1 MISIEN
7 ILKKEQLEKL
17 SKTDI
22 TSINEALNTE
32 INTRSIDAESDMKK
46 KFDVMVEGLSD
57 RFNNYVNKAIVE
69 SVSAT
74 TGDKINKKMLEVIQS
89 MVNLLENSGIPVTEK
104 TIETK
109 EKLRQADEK
118 LKEAYE
124 VRETLKKDLDNT
136 QKENF
141 IYNRLQGS
149 RPEIVAAA
157 IEHFKNKDIL
167 EVEEEI
173 DTFLNGDLSELV
185 PANDDTFSGSGEFD
199 LDKVKDAL
207 DEIKSADSKLDLA
220 KATHDTG
227 VGKFENADFDK
238 LGKGLKKPKITG
250 INRMS
255 NITEDALSNA
265 TAITENDD
273 GSESS
278 VEEDTKDAMDKI
290 NDFGNLGYGFTNK
303 KSKK

>member
-1 MISIEN
+1 MILIEN
-7 ILKKEQLEKL
+7 ILKKEQIAKL
-17 SKTDI
+17 SAEAI
-22 TSINEALNTE
+22 SSINEALNAEIDTRSNNTE
-32 INTRSIDAESDMKK
+32 IDMKK

-57 RFNNYVNKAIVE
+57 RFNNYVNKAIIE
-69 SVSAT
+69 SVSTT

-89 MVNLLENSGIPVTEK
+89 MVSLLENSGIPVTEK
-104 TIETK
+104 TIETR

-124 VRETLKKDLDNT
+124 VREILKKDLDNT

-167 EVEEEI
+167 EVEEEV
-173 DTFLNGDLSELV
+173 DNFLNGNLKDIV
-185 PANDDTFSGSGEFD
+185 PPNDDTFSGSGEFD

-207 DEIKSADSKLDLA
+207 DEIQTSDSKLDLA
-220 KATHDTG
+220 KAAHNTG
-227 VGKFENADFDK
+227 AQFENANFDK
-238 LGKGLKKPKITG
+238 LGKGLKKPKIQG
-250 INRMS
+250 INRMT
-255 NITEDALSNA
+255 NITSDALENSEA
-265 TAITENDD
+265 LTENDD
-273 GSESS
+273 GSEIS
-278 VEEDTKDAMDKI
+278 VEDDTRDAMNKI

-303 KSKK
+303 NTKK